1 MNYTFIQ
8 SQEQLVS
15 ACNQLASSDFLCVD
29 TEFHREKTYY
39 PELALIQL
47 ANNSLAFCIDP
58 LGLEDLQPVL
68 DLLTDSSITKVFH
81 AAQQDIEIFF
91 HHYNTLPEPV
101 FDTQIAATVLGYG
114 DQIGYA
120 ALIKDIVDIDVDKSQ
135 TRTDWM
141 RRPLNQKQLDYA
153 ASDVIYLASVYPL
166 LLEQLENRNRLDWL
180 KEDFSQLSQ
189 KQQYLIDTQNI
200 WKKVKGHQR
209 LKGQQLAILQSIA
222 CWREEIAQQRDRP
235 RRKILSDDAL
245 IDIARQKTK
254 TAQDILNLRSITQSR
269 FNRNDADALASKVN
283 IGLKVDKESW
293 PSLPKKHKLNFNED
307 AIVDGLTAILK
318 IVSHQHK
325 INHTILAPRKQL
337 EALARGER
345 NLPLLT
351 GWRKQHGGQTLLDFL
366 DGKLLIQIESGKF
379 RIQTSS

>member
-1 MNYTFIQ
+1 MNYTLIKDH
-8 SQEQLVS
+8 EQLVT
-15 ACNQLASSDFLCVD
+15 ACEQLSNSQFICVD

-39 PELALIQL
+39 PELALIQI
-47 ANNSLAFCIDP
+47 ANDTIAFCIDP
-58 LGLEDLQPVL
+58 LEIKNLHPVL
-68 DLLTDSSITKVFH
+68 DLLTNPSITKVFH

-91 HHYNTLPEPV
+91 HHFNTLPSPV

-120 ALIKDIVDIDVDKSQ
+120 ALIKDIIDIDVDKSQ

-141 RRPLNQKQLDYA
+141 KRPLNQKQLDYA

-166 LLEQLENRNRLDWL
+166 LLEQLLKRNRLDWL

-189 KQQYLIDTQNI
+189 EQQYLVDTQSI

-209 LKGQQLAILQSIA
+209 LHGQQLAILQSIA
-222 CWREEIAQQRDRP
+222 CWREELAQQRDRP

-254 TAQDILNLRSITQSR
+254 TAEEILSLRSITQSR
-269 FNRNDADALASKVN
+269 LNRNDAEILASKVDS
-283 IGLKVDKESW
+283 GLKIDKQLW
-293 PSLPKKHKLNFNED
+293 PSLPKKHKLSFNED

-325 INHTILAPRKQL
+325 INHSILAPRKQL

-345 NLPLLT
+345 NLPLLS
-351 GWRKQHGGQTLLDFL
+351 GWRKQHGGQTLIDFL
-366 DGKLLIQIESGKF
+366 DGKLSIHIDSGKF
-379 RIQTSS
+379 KILTSS